1 MCFQQAKWQAPL
13 NSQRTHSGV
22 GSFRKRGDWQYLP
35 PVCQEWRNACC
46 WHEDKLTS
54 SLGWVCNFIHKM
66 GLPSPAKA
74 PSVTEAAI
82 EACAS
87 RDGPDGSFSKGYSSW
102 LLLIISLLNKEYK
115 KFKKVKVCL
124 AVDTL

>member
-1 MCFQQAKWQAPL
+1 MPA
-13 NSQRTHSGV
+13 
-22 GSFRKRGDWQYLP
+22 
-35 PVCQEWRNACC
+35 ACV
-46 WHEDKLTS
+46 KINTTS

-87 RDGPDGSFSKGYSSW
+87 RDGPDGSFSKGYSSRAPLDHKLAQQSIRNSKRLKCVW
-102 LLLIISLLNKEYK
+102 QWIPLNSPHPEGFLEIYHLKGS
-115 KFKKVKVCL
+115 V
-124 AVDTL
+124 